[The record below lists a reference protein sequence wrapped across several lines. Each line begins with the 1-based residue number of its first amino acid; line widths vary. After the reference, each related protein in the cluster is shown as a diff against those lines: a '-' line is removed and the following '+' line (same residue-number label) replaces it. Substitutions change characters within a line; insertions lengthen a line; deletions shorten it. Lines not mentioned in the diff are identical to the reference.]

1 MAEATNDPEPEK
13 QRRSGNDVTKYS
25 DPDVRVGLQELG
37 LTNRF
42 SIGGE
47 GARAPS
53 IEYTASRS
61 SSASDWKHIDHQEL
75 HV

>member
-25 DPDVRVGLQELG
+25 DPDVRAGLQELG

-42 SIGGE
+42 SIGGGGCE
-47 GARAPS
+47 GP
-53 IEYTASRS
+53 
-61 SSASDWKHIDHQEL
+61 
-75 HV
+75 